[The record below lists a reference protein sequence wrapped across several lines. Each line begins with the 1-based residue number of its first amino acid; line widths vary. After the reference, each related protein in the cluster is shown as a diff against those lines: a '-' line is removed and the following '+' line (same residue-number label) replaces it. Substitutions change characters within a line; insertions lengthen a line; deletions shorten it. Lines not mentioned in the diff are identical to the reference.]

1 MTNLS
6 KNEILAASNGWIAS
20 FLNFFPGL
28 GSGYIYQRRWIP
40 YFLTL
45 GATTFWVA
53 IGIILKDDKEPTQ
66 NQQLIGISG
75 LLFISIITII
85 EANLSYKKVL
95 KEVSTKT
102 EVSKTFSKKGWFKK

>member
-1 MTNLS
+1 MKNLS

-53 IGIILKDDKEPTQ
+53 IRIILQDDKEPTQ

-85 EANLSYKKVL
+85 EANLSYKKAL
-95 KEVSTKT
+95 KEFSTKK
-102 EVSKTFSKKGWFKK
+102 ELNSKIS

>member
-6 KNEILAASNGWIAS
+6 KNEILATSKGWIAS

-45 GATTFWVA
+45 GAVTVWVA
-53 IGIILKDDKEPTQ
+53 TGIILQNGKEPTQ

-75 LLFISIITII
+75 LLLISIITII
-85 EANLSYKKVL
+85 EANISYKKVL
-95 KEVSTKT
+95 KEVATKK
-102 EVSKTFSKKGWFKK
+102 EKSKTVSKKGWFKK